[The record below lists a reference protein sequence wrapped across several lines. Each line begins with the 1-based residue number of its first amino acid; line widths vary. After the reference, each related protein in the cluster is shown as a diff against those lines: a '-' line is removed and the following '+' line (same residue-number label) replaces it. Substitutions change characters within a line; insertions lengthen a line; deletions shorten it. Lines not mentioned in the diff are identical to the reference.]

1 MKLDAHRH
9 YWRYNAQEYSWI
21 TDALAAFK
29 RDFLP
34 EDAAELDKALAL
46 DGVIA
51 VQARSSERENDFLLT
66 LAQQSLARDSI
77 VQTAPIMGIVG
88 WVDLCAAAVGERL
101 DVYRAQPLIRGF
113 RHLVQDEANP
123 SAFWAQADFN
133 RGLRALQQRG
143 FVYDVLVKQADLA
156 AAVAFCARHDQA
168 LLMLDHL
175 GKPQFPNGR
184 QDLRQ
189 DFPAWYRQMQELAQ
203 MPHVG
208 VKISGLLLEAGA
220 GSTWETVK
228 PYVESALTLF
238 GAARCMLGSD
248 DPVCLLSHRRGEVLE
263 FWHSALAGLS
273 AAEQN
278 ALSGETAARWYGI
291 GGLGD

>member
-156 AAVAFCARHDQA
+156 AAPA
-168 LLMLDHL
+168 L
-175 GKPQFPNGR
+175 
-184 QDLRQ
+184 
-189 DFPAWYRQMQELAQ
+189 
-203 MPHVG
+203 
-208 VKISGLLLEAGA
+208 
-220 GSTWETVK
+220 
-228 PYVESALTLF
+228 
-238 GAARCMLGSD
+238 AARLRK
-248 DPVCLLSHRRGEVLE
+248 P
-263 FWHSALAGLS
+263 
-273 AAEQN
+273 
-278 ALSGETAARWYGI
+278 
-291 GGLGD
+291 